1 MNGSF
6 IAEHAMQDIKS
17 KGCSMKRKI
26 SKMNYEALELR
37 LEEIVEQNQM
47 TQEEAE
53 RFLSNFEA
61 EDEEVGD

>member
-1 MNGSF
+1 MENTSTAKHVMLG
-6 IAEHAMQDIKS
+6 INLR
-17 KGCSMKRKI
+17 GLTMKRKI

-53 RFLSNFEA
+53 QFLNNFEA

>member
-1 MNGSF
+1 
-6 IAEHAMQDIKS
+6 
-17 KGCSMKRKI
+17 MKRKI

-53 RFLSNFEA
+53 RFLNNFEA